1 MFTVAKYKKTKIDFN
16 ESNGK
21 KIWSR
26 YHLILN
32 MLKSLEELHCKIKEQ
47 FWGNLKGEEEFLS
60 KQYYKFFFKL
70 ICRII

>member
-1 MFTVAKYKKTKIDFN
+1 MSLIEKKL
-16 ESNGK
+16 
-21 KIWSR
+21 WSR

-32 MLKSLEELHCKIKEQ
+32 MLKSLEELLCKIKEQ

-60 KQYYKFFFKL
+60 KQPSKFFFKL